1 MTRSPTPS
9 TPTPSTT
16 AARRRFL
23 SGLQPSGQL
32 HLGNYFG
39 AIVQHVQNQ
48 NGTDSLYFVADLHA
62 LTTVADAAQLRRN
75 TYEVAATYLALGLD
89 PERCIFFRQSDIPE
103 ICEITWLLM
112 TATPFGELERAHSY
126 KDKISRGIAASAGL
140 FTYPVLM
147 AADILA
153 YDSTHVPVGK
163 DQVQHI
169 EMTREMGRGFNARYG
184 AEVFVLP
191 DPLLNEQP
199 LVPGLDGAKMSKSY
213 DNHIPIMLEGK
224 ALKKRLAK
232 IVTDSKGL
240 DDAKDPETCN
250 IFKLYSLFASADEKN
265 EMAEKYRRGGFGY
278 GHAKDALQQKIEQT
292 FAAARPRFE
301 SLMNDT
307 TAIEAVFAKGAQK
320 ARTIAAATLARA
332 RRACGVGAP

>member
-1 MTRSPTPS
+1 MTASP
-9 TPTPSTT
+9 PTKH
-16 AARRRFL
+16 RRFL

-39 AIVQHVQNQ
+39 AIVQHLQNQ
-48 NGTDSLYFVADLHA
+48 NGDDSLYFVADLHA
-62 LTTVADAAQLRRN
+62 LTTLADAAQLRRY

-89 PERCIFFRQSDIPE
+89 PDRCIFFRQSDVPE
-103 ICEITWLLM
+103 VCEITWLLM

-126 KDKISRGIAASAGL
+126 KDKLARGLAASAGL

-169 EMTREMGRGFNARYG
+169 EMTREMARGFNARYG

-191 DPLLNEQP
+191 DPLQNERP

-213 DNHIPIMLEGK
+213 DNHIPIMIEGK

-240 DDAKDPETCN
+240 EEPKDPDTCN
-250 IFKLYSLFASADEKN
+250 IFKLYSLFASDAEKN
-265 EMAEKYRRGGFGY
+265 EMAERYRRGGMGY
-278 GHAKDALQQKIEQT
+278 GHAKDALQQKIEST
-292 FAAARPRFE
+292 FADARPRFE
-301 SLMNDT
+301 RWNNDPA
-307 TAIEAVFAKGAQK
+307 AIEAVFATGARK
-320 ARTIAAATLARA
+320 ARAIAGATLARA
-332 RRACGVGAP
+332 RRACGVGVP